1 MSFQIAAT
9 ATSIAGFILAG
20 VWMLAGQK
28 LLQNWGVVAHDDGL
42 IVGRRMGV
50 VYFGNAVMLL
60 LSRTAPAS
68 ELRDAICIG
77 MLLSMSGLAS
87 LGIYEFRAR
96 RAGAQIFGGVVI
108 ELAFALAFAAVL
120 LSD

>member
-87 LGIYEFRAR
+87 LGFFVFRAR
-96 RAGAQIFGGVVI
+96 RAGALIFGGVVI
-108 ELAFALAFAAVL
+108 DLAFALAFAAVL

>member
-28 LLQNWGVVAHDDGL
+28 LLQNWGVVVHDDGL

-120 LSD
+120 LSN